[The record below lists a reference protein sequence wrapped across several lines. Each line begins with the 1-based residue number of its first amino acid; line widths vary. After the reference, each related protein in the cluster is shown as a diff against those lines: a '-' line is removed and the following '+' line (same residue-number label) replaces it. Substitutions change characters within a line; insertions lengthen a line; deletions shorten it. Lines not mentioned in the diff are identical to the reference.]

1 MDICSEKM
9 IEQYLLLKNPLYAFR
24 FPIALL
30 LGIFIYGYFEM
41 KKISSNS
48 YIQQILIPIA
58 AILFVM
64 VLIDMISRMMVSH
77 SEKERLMKLCKM
89 FMAQPHMKG
98 RTIDIYMIENYDGKV
113 AGFETK
119 GQSQTPQIPTVS
131 EMASQNSEV
140 IMDPFAPRQKS
151 LIKLDPS
158 MERRRKRY
166 STKEEGFENK
176 GSVTMPY
183 DSFSKHVEN
192 PLSLPAVDESG
203 KCIEKSNCCNLC
215 SGSGENPCKVVTAV
229 PGPQWL
235 PQTARSKQQEI
246 VSGQMTP
253 STCPLY

>member
-58 AILFVM
+58 SILFVM
-64 VLIDMISRMMVSH
+64 VLIDMISRVMVSQN
-77 SEKERLMKLCKM
+77 EKERLMKLCKM

-98 RTIDIYMIENYDGKV
+98 RTVDIYMIENYDGKV
-113 AGFETK
+113 NGFETT
-119 GQSQTPQIPTVS
+119 GQSQTSQMPTVS
-131 EMASQNSEV
+131 EMPIQSSDV

-151 LIKLDPS
+151 LTKLNRS
-158 MERRRKRY
+158 MEKLRKQF
-166 STKEEGFENK
+166 SKKETFENQ
-176 GSVTMPY
+176 GLVTMPY

-215 SGSGENPCKVVTAV
+215 SGSGENPCKVVTAI

>member
-64 VLIDMISRMMVSH
+64 VLIDMISRVMVSQN
-77 SEKERLMKLCKM
+77 EKERLMKLCKM

-113 AGFETK
+113 QGFETTNK
-119 GQSQTPQIPTVS
+119 SQTSQMPAVS
-131 EMASQNSEV
+131 EMPVQSSEV

-151 LIKLDPS
+151 SVKLVPS
-158 MERRRKRY
+158 MEKLRKQF
-166 STKEEGFENK
+166 SKKEQFENQ
-176 GSVTMPY
+176 GLVTMPY
-183 DSFSKHVEN
+183 DSFSKHIEN
-192 PLSLPAVDESG
+192 PLSLPSMDESG

-215 SGSGENPCKVVTAV
+215 SGSGENPCKVVTAI

>member
-48 YIQQILIPIA
+48 YINQILIPIA

-64 VLIDMISRMMVSH
+64 VLIDMISRVMVSQN
-77 SEKERLMKLCKM
+77 EKERLMKLCKM

-98 RTIDIYMIENYDGKV
+98 RTIDIYMIENYNGKV

-119 GQSQTPQIPTVS
+119 DQSQTPQMPTVS
-131 EMASQNSEV
+131 EMATENSGV
-140 IMDPFAPRQKS
+140 IMDPFAVRQKS
-151 LIKLDPS
+151 LTNIDAS
-158 MERRRKRY
+158 MDKFRKQY
-166 STKEEGFENK
+166 SKKEKFENQ
-176 GSVTMPY
+176 GLVTMPY
-183 DSFSKHVEN
+183 DSFSKNVEN

-215 SGSGENPCKVVTAV
+215 SGSGENPCKVVTAI

>member
-30 LGIFIYGYFEM
+30 IGIFIYGYFEM

-48 YIQQILIPIA
+48 YINQILIPIA
-58 AILFVM
+58 SILFVM
-64 VLIDMISRMMVSH
+64 VLIDMISRVMVSQ

-98 RTIDIYMIENYDGKV
+98 RTIDIYMIENYNGQV
-113 AGFETK
+113 EGFETK
-119 GQSQTPQIPTVS
+119 DQTQTPKMPTVS
-131 EMASQNSEV
+131 EMPSESSEV

-151 LIKLDPS
+151 LTKLDPS
-158 MERRRKRY
+158 MERIRKQY
-166 STKEEGFENK
+166 SKKEKFENK
-176 GSVTMPY
+176 GFITMPY
-183 DSFSKHVEN
+183 DSFSQHVET
-192 PLSLPAVDESG
+192 PLSLPVQDESG

-215 SGSGENPCKVVTAV
+215 SGSGENPCKVVTAI

-246 VSGQMTP
+246 SSGQMTP
-253 STCPLY
+253 ATCPLY